1 MHDHPAH
8 HPFDV
13 DEDQPDNRSL
23 AVYGVVIALVFFGC
37 GIVLTSLFY
46 RAADAMV
53 TSRSEDQSVELRALR
68 AQEDARLSG
77 YGWVDQAKGEV
88 RIPIDQAM
96 KLLVEGG
103 KK

>member
-23 AVYGVVIALVFFGC
+23 AVYGVAIAFVFFGC
-37 GIVLTSLFY
+37 GIALTSLFY
-46 RAADAMV
+46 RAADV
-53 TSRSEDQSVELRALR
+53 VVQERSAGQSQELRSLR
-68 AQEDARLSG
+68 SQEDERLSS
-77 YGWVDQAKGEV
+77 YGWADKAKGEV

-96 KLLVEGG
+96 KLMVEGG

>member
-8 HPFDV
+8 HPFEV
-13 DEDQPDNRSL
+13 DGDQPDNRSL
-23 AVYGVVIALVFFGC
+23 AVYGVAIAFVFFTC

-46 RAADAMV
+46 RASDAIL
-53 TSRSEDQSVELRALR
+53 TDRSGPSTELRALR
-68 AQEDARLSG
+68 AQEDERLSG
-77 YGWVDQAKGEV
+77 YGWVDQGKGEV

-96 KLLVEGG
+96 KLVVEGG